1 MHPFHDKASFMTNL
15 NGWTV
20 RQDTLQSACQRRRG
34 ATNQS
39 NAALFALELQ
49 RLRIVRRGNE
59 EEVSHQTVKMEA
71 HMPASAQR
79 VLLVDDNV
87 DSTEPLSLLL
97 QAKGHDTRVAV
108 EGEGAI
114 SVADDFQPN
123 CVVLDLGL
131 PGMDGYEVA
140 RRLRERPYGGAMVL
154 VALTGW
160 AGKEVR
166 AKAAEAGFD
175 YHLVKPVNWEELE
188 RIVTAAD
195 AQSRIR

>member
-1 MHPFHDKASFMTNL
+1 M
-15 NGWTV
+15 
-20 RQDTLQSACQRRRG
+20 SA
-34 ATNQS
+34 
-39 NAALFALELQ
+39 
-49 RLRIVRRGNE
+49 V
-59 EEVSHQTVKMEA
+59 
-71 HMPASAQR
+71 R

-108 EGEGAI
+108 EGEEAL
-114 SVADDFQPN
+114 ALALEFQPN

-131 PGMDGYEVA
+131 PGIDGYEVA
-140 RRLRERPYGGAMVL
+140 RRLRERHGGALTL

-166 AKAAEAGFD
+166 LKAAEAGFD

-188 RIVTAAD
+188 RIVTSEG
-195 AQSRIR
+195 AQSRLR

>member
-1 MHPFHDKASFMTNL
+1 
-15 NGWTV
+15 
-20 RQDTLQSACQRRRG
+20 
-34 ATNQS
+34 
-39 NAALFALELQ
+39 
-49 RLRIVRRGNE
+49 
-59 EEVSHQTVKMEA
+59 
-71 HMPASAQR
+71 MPETRQR
-79 VLLVDDNV
+79 VLLVDDNA

-97 QAKGHDTRVAV
+97 QSKGHDTRVAID
-108 EGEGAI
+108 GIQAI
-114 SVADDFQPN
+114 GVADDFHPH

-140 RRLRERPYGGAMVL
+140 RQLRARPYGAELTL

-188 RIVTAAD
+188 HIVTAEG
-195 AQSRIR
+195 AQPRLR

>member
-1 MHPFHDKASFMTNL
+1 MGKGL
-15 NGWTV
+15 
-20 RQDTLQSACQRRRG
+20 
-34 ATNQS
+34 
-39 NAALFALELQ
+39 
-49 RLRIVRRGNE
+49 
-59 EEVSHQTVKMEA
+59 
-71 HMPASAQR
+71 R
-79 VLLVDDNV
+79 VLLVDDNL

-97 QAKGHDTRVAV
+97 QAKGHQTRVAV
-108 EGEGAI
+108 DGEEALLA
-114 SVADDFQPN
+114 VADFQPS

-140 RRLRERPYGGAMVL
+140 RRLRDLHGEQLTL

-188 RIVTAAD
+188 HIVTAEGD
-195 AQSRIR
+195 QSRLR

>member
-1 MHPFHDKASFMTNL
+1 MVGHMA
-15 NGWTV
+15 
-20 RQDTLQSACQRRRG
+20 
-34 ATNQS
+34 
-39 NAALFALELQ
+39 
-49 RLRIVRRGNE
+49 
-59 EEVSHQTVKMEA
+59 VSG
-71 HMPASAQR
+71 QR

-140 RRLRERPYGGAMVL
+140 RRLRERPYGTAMVL

-166 AKAAEAGFD
+166 TKAAAAGFD